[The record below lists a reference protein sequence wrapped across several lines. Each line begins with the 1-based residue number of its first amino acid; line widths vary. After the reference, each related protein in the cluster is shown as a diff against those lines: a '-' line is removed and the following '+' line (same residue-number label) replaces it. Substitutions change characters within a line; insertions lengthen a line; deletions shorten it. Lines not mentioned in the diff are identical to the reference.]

1 MYSNYYKLQEESIV
15 QYLSLEIVS
24 HFQKNGL
31 STGMAFFIV
40 NASLSKTQEKTL
52 LFWFHLI
59 QRKTRII
66 KKDQ

>member
-31 STGMAFFIV
+31 STGMTFFIV
-40 NASLSKTQEKTL
+40 NASLGKIQEKTL
-52 LFWFHLI
+52 LF
-59 QRKTRII
+59 
-66 KKDQ
+66 